1 MATFSRTTRK
11 YAFLCGA
18 AALCLTAFAA
28 GANAEEQAA
37 PAGGTGPGFLSTNI
51 PAAPVAA
58 PGDSSAEAAVV
69 DVDLPPIPAEPTHPM
84 LRLTPDK
91 SEIVN
96 LDKPVK
102 TVVVGNENNMQVFLD
117 SSRRLVLVPRLPG
130 ATYFTALDEGGNV
143 VMQRHVIVASPK
155 DKYVRIRRT
164 CAMSTGNCASI
175 QTYYC
180 PDMCHEIAATG
191 APTAGSLSSVFSTLF
206 SGATPGAA
214 PAVSGSGKTAGPSS
228 GSSSASGS
236 GSSSGGGSGS
246 TESKEQSSE

>member
-1 MATFSRTTRK
+1 MAIFSRTIRRC
-11 YAFLCGA
+11 AFLCGA
-18 AALCLTAFAA
+18 AALCLTLFAAAA
-28 GANAEEQAA
+28 GAQEQAA
-37 PAGGTGPGFLSTNI
+37 PDAGTGPGFLSTNI
-51 PAAPVAA
+51 PAESVTVPEDLSGGA
-58 PGDSSAEAAVV
+58 SAEAEVV

-102 TVVVGNENNMQVFLD
+102 TVVVGNENNMQIFLD

-130 ATYFTALDEGGNV
+130 ATYFTALDENGSV

-164 CAMSTGNCASI
+164 CAMSTGSCAAI

-191 APTAGSLSSVFSTLF
+191 APTAGSMSSVFSTLF
-206 SGATPGAA
+206 SGAT
-214 PAVSGSGKTAGPSS
+214 SSSGKPSVSTS
-228 GSSSASGS
+228 GASSASGS
-236 GSSSGGGSGS
+236 GSS
-246 TESKEQSSE
+246 ESKEQSSE